1 MQPER
6 RTDLLTA
13 SHIDEALEINREQG
27 AVRAWRYLM
36 DCGVA
41 SETIHRVLA
50 LDHPE
55 VALRSSDMRRAFD
68 RRQL

>member
-1 MQPER
+1 MQLER
-6 RTDLLTA
+6 RTNLQTA
-13 SHIDEALEINREQG
+13 SHIDEALKINREQG

-36 DCGVA
+36 DCGVK

-55 VALRSSDMRRAFD
+55 VALPAADMRRAFD
-68 RRQL
+68 RRRL